1 MQRGIHASL
10 DNMKEADM
18 AYLDTVITRKLC
30 ALGLD
35 GEHELFYLRK
45 SSDGRLNETDT
56 FAITGTMKSEPSDVF
71 NLELSPDSEYRMVIP
86 RWHMAVLK
94 ELMPVIL
101 FSLFTFLLLIGTFWY
116 LIDTMRKQRQLD
128 EIKEDFTNNI
138 THELKTPIAV
148 AYAAND
154 SLLNFDSASNTPR
167 MNRYLAVCQEQLR
180 LLDRLVEQIL
190 SLSMELKKSL
200 LLNMEYVSVRE
211 LVESLVATF
220 NIKYPAKAGFTLE
233 IEEGLTL
240 MTDRMH
246 LSNIVGN
253 LIDNAIKYSH
263 GDADV
268 TVRAYGGKKED
279 VVIEVEDNGIG
290 ITHVQQK
297 FIFDKF
303 YRVPHGNLHDVK
315 GYGLGLF
322 YVKSMT
328 EMLHKRVNVMNENA
342 PENHPGNMF
351 IGSYSFDPVS
361 QYLCI
366 GDHTEILSS
375 RESGIFAVLAAD
387 INEIV
392 PAAHIM
398 KSLWGDDTRYIAN
411 SLQVFIN
418 RLRQRLKHDPSV
430 KIINARGVGYKLAV
444 DFPKHS

>member
-1 MQRGIHASL
+1 M
-10 DNMKEADM
+10 
-18 AYLDTVITRKLC
+18 
-30 ALGLD
+30 
-35 GEHELFYLRK
+35 
-45 SSDGRLNETDT
+45 
-56 FAITGTMKSEPSDVF
+56 
-71 NLELSPDSEYRMVIP
+71 
-86 RWHMAVLK
+86 
-94 ELMPVIL
+94 
-101 FSLFTFLLLIGTFWY
+101 
-116 LIDTMRKQRQLD
+116 
-128 EIKEDFTNNI
+128 
-138 THELKTPIAV
+138 

-190 SLSMELKKSL
+190 SLSMERKKSL

-290 ITHVQQK
+290 ITHAQQK

-328 EMLHKRVNVMNENA
+328 EMLHGTVNVRSVY
-342 PENHPGNMF
+342 GKGSCF
-351 IGSYSFDPVS
+351 ILKF
-361 QYLCI
+361 
-366 GDHTEILSS
+366 
-375 RESGIFAVLAAD
+375 
-387 INEIV
+387 
-392 PAAHIM
+392 
-398 KSLWGDDTRYIAN
+398 K
-411 SLQVFIN
+411 QVCD
-418 RLRQRLKHDPSV
+418 QM
-430 KIINARGVGYKLAV
+430 
-444 DFPKHS
+444 

>member
-1 MQRGIHASL
+1 
-10 DNMKEADM
+10 
-18 AYLDTVITRKLC
+18 
-30 ALGLD
+30 
-35 GEHELFYLRK
+35 
-45 SSDGRLNETDT
+45 
-56 FAITGTMKSEPSDVF
+56 
-71 NLELSPDSEYRMVIP
+71 
-86 RWHMAVLK
+86 
-94 ELMPVIL
+94 
-101 FSLFTFLLLIGTFWY
+101 
-116 LIDTMRKQRQLD
+116 
-128 EIKEDFTNNI
+128 
-138 THELKTPIAV
+138 
-148 AYAAND
+148 
-154 SLLNFDSASNTPR
+154 

-190 SLSMELKKSL
+190 SLSMERKKSL

-328 EMLHKRVNVMNENA
+328 EMLHGAVNVRSVY
-342 PENHPGNMF
+342 GKGSCF
-351 IGSYSFDPVS
+351 ILKF
-361 QYLCI
+361 
-366 GDHTEILSS
+366 
-375 RESGIFAVLAAD
+375 
-387 INEIV
+387 
-392 PAAHIM
+392 
-398 KSLWGDDTRYIAN
+398 K
-411 SLQVFIN
+411 QVCD
-418 RLRQRLKHDPSV
+418 QM
-430 KIINARGVGYKLAV
+430 
-444 DFPKHS
+444 